1 MRTLKGSGI
10 IAMFTLRSRDRRP
23 GPVLGDELNPLPSG
37 SRHAE
42 CGPPQDPWPDL
53 LGGAM
58 QLSQAC
64 RRLHV
69 GVGRARRCQRR
80 EIARCPAGPGQ

>member
-1 MRTLKGSGI
+1 MR
-10 IAMFTLRSRDRRP
+10 
-23 GPVLGDELNPLPSG
+23 
-37 SRHAE
+37 
-42 CGPPQDPWPDL
+42 PPQDPWPDL

-58 QLSQAC
+58 QLGQAC

-80 EIARCPAGPGQ
+80 EIARMVSGRTWPVSRRALHPAGRAWPWV